1 MLKQESFMSGR
12 RQLVGLLCGLWLG
25 CGWLFSLGAS
35 AAEKV
40 VIMTSYPQ
48 EMISQF
54 EAAFEKQFPQYRLE
68 VLWKQSNDALPYL
81 SRHQGEVDVY
91 WTPSRQNFVQLK
103 QQGLLQP
110 LDPAWIRSPASLHG
124 TLLNDPQAYFA
135 ATEIAGLGMVIA
147 PAAFTQAKLA
157 APKDWQDLTQATLQ
171 GQIAF
176 PLPAKIGFAG
186 ALIDAML
193 KEKSWPEG
201 WAMLTKITLNARFIE
216 NGSTFITDEVAA
228 GRAMVGISM
237 DFFAAS
243 AIAKGAPLQYI
254 YPPVV
259 AYSPA
264 HVAILK
270 HAPHQAAARDFA
282 QFTLSPAGQQL
293 LFTPDIRKLPV
304 APAAYAQRP
313 QGYFNPYAATVGKA
327 EQVRDVVEQNLLN
340 AYFEATLAKHQSLL
354 QSLFVN
360 LAFAR
365 HLQRDAAKIN
375 DIEQQLLQPLLA
387 EQQLF
392 TAENK
397 QRFQADQASEKEAL
411 IKQWAELAKTRYL
424 SVANTLQA
432 LLVAP

>member
-1 MLKQESFMSGR
+1 MSS
-12 RQLVGLLCGLWLG
+12 GLLLEGL
-25 CGWLFSLGAS
+25 AAY

-81 SRHQGEVDVY
+81 TQHHGEVDVY
-91 WTPSRQNFVQLK
+91 WTPSRQNFVQLR
-103 QQGLLQP
+103 QQGLLQT
-110 LDPAWIRSPASLHG
+110 LDPSWIKSPASLHG
-124 TLLNDPQAYFA
+124 TLLNDPQGYYA

-147 PAAFTQAKLA
+147 PSALTKAKLP
-157 APKDWQDLTQATLQ
+157 APKDWQDLTRPTLQ
-171 GQIAF
+171 GQVAF
-176 PLPAKIGFAG
+176 PLPAKIGFADG
-186 ALIDAML
+186 LIDAML
-193 KEKSWPEG
+193 REKSWSDG

-228 GRAMVGISM
+228 GRAMVGITM

-254 YPPVV
+254 YPPIV

-270 HAPHQAAARDFA
+270 DAPQQAAARDFA
-282 QFTLSPAGQQL
+282 QFTLSTAGQQL

-304 APAAYAQRP
+304 DPAVYAQRP
-313 QGYFNPYAATVGKA
+313 QGDFNPYAAA
-327 EQVRDVVEQNLLN
+327 ENKREKVRDVIEQNLLN
-340 AYFEATLAKHQSLL
+340 AYFEATLARHQALL

-360 LAFAR
+360 LTFAR
-365 HLQRDAAKIN
+365 HLKRDTAKIN
-375 DIEQQLLQPLLA
+375 DIEQQLLLPLLS

-392 TAENK
+392 TAENYK
-397 QRFQADQASEKEAL
+397 RFQSDQTSGKEAL
-411 IKQWAELAKTRYL
+411 IKQWSELAKTRYL
-424 SVANTLQA
+424 SAANTLQT
-432 LLVAP
+432 LLVQP